1 MIDKVLKILEE
12 DGALLRIYLPFTF
25 NDVVEKIKALPNV
38 NAVPVRHG
46 KWINDKGLYKCSVC
60 NEFSIAGWANCI
72 PIEQMN
78 KTMKYCPNCGARM
91 DAKDDK
97 SHPFADSVMM
107 GD

>member
-1 MIDKVLKILEE
+1 MRLIDA
-12 DGALLRIYLPFTF
+12 DMLPSAE
-25 NDVVEKIKALPNV
+25 VKGIRGIKFIPKDFIDIAPTV
-38 NAVPVRHG
+38 DAVPVRHG

-91 DAKDDK
+91 DAKDDDFFSYGERK
-97 SHPFADSVMM
+97 E
-107 GD
+107 